1 MPSINITSVLTVAPN
16 NGELVFSGTGDCE
29 IQATYTNYQFRADAP
44 NVMSLN
50 AGFVAPTC
58 IRKKICTY
66 PVAVYYATDDA
77 FANSLVSSGE
87 FDDTEEYLEIDQSGT
102 SERWI
107 AFEFD
112 VLLNGQHPIN
122 WAIIQLP
129 VVSGA
134 VNSTFEAYAQSAF
147 PVDISAASDDN
158 GISTSQNRA
167 KWVELDVTEIV
178 RGAIDDVVDTS
189 PTGDVF
195 IACRCV
201 PNEVGGTARLASSR
215 HPTAAKPKLIIQPA
229 E

>member
-1 MPSINITSVLTVAPN
+1 MASINITSVLTVAPN

-29 IQATYTNYQFRADAP
+29 IQATYTNYQFKNHAP
-44 NVMSLN
+44 SVVSLN
-50 AGFVAPTC
+50 AGFAAPTC

-66 PVAVYYATDDA
+66 PVAVYYADNDA

-87 FDDTEEYLEIDQSGT
+87 FDDSEDYLEIDQSGT

-107 AFEFD
+107 AFEFN
-112 VLLNGQHPIN
+112 VLLHGQHPIN

-129 VVSGA
+129 IVSGA

-158 GISTSQNRA
+158 GINTSQNRA
-167 KWVELDVTEIV
+167 KWIELDVTEIIK
-178 RGAIDDVVDTS
+178 GAIDNVPDTS

-201 PNEVGGTARLASSR
+201 PVEVGGVARLASSR
-215 HPTAAKPKLIIQPA
+215 HTTAAKPKLIIQPA